1 MKLKLLYL
9 LFNFFVFSCFAK
21 ANEDVGI
28 LQNLNSGS
36 LELQD
41 DLNLKLE
48 VPDLERI
55 LELADSFESGTIKVQ
70 RAKKAFFALLAIG
83 VLSVSGCYLY
93 YRIKYPKSE
102 EVSSNGSSGETTETS
117 GDENIDKKKEA
128 AEIGEMN
135 ARANYFNRRGSVWYQ
150 ARKNIGNGAS
160 LVLAGTLVTIV
171 LKSFSG
177 VTNFSKEQIITFLEN
192 GSLQNTFFALNDA
205 LIFNL
210 NWVAELLENLS
221 DSQLQSAGNFTSYS
235 GLIDTNFTWIHAL
248 ENFLAIALSKTKIM
262 FGQNSS
268 RYKKVLLD
276 VKMLLRQTQNFVT
289 ILQQDI
295 NKWNSQGK
303 CEISDATLKQ
313 LRILISEFLKFSQI
327 AQLMLYKDSVKTIIP
342 KKNYS

>member
-1 MKLKLLYL
+1 MKLKLLFL

-28 LQNLNSGS
+28 LQNLNSSS

-55 LELADSFESGTIKVQ
+55 LELVDSFESGTIKVQ
-70 RAKKAFFALLAIG
+70 RAKKALITLLISGALAFG
-83 VLSVSGCYLY
+83 GYCLY
-93 YRIKYPKSE
+93 KTKCLNNGGS
-102 EVSSNGSSGETTETS
+102 SSNVSSGET
-117 GDENIDKKKEA
+117 DESPSDEELDRKNKAAEIDKKQA
-128 AEIGEMN
+128 Q
-135 ARANYFNRRGSVWYQ
+135 ANLFNREGSVWYQ
-150 ARKNIGNGAS
+150 AKKNIGNGAS
-160 LVLAGTLVTIV
+160 LVLAGTVVTIV

-177 VTNFSKEQIITFLEN
+177 VTNFSKEQIVTFLEN

-210 NWVAELLENLS
+210 NWVAELLESLS

-289 ILQQDI
+289 ILQRDI